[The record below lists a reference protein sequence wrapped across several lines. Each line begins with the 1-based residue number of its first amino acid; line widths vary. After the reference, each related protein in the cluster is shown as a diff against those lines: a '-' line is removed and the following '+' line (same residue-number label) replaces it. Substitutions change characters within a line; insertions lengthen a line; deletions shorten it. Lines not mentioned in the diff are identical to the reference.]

1 MQIQNK
7 NDIEY
12 NEHVSDSNDNTTE
25 DIRRKTNVDNRL
37 SKSKYDHVGKH
48 SKRGGKVSY
57 SKEEEFGNISGG
69 SSKTSIATEIK
80 LIKR

>member
-1 MQIQNK
+1 MSTFPIVTIIPQKIFVERQMSIIDYQSQNM
-7 NDIEY
+7 
-12 NEHVSDSNDNTTE
+12 TMC
-25 DIRRKTNVDNRL
+25 RKTF
-37 SKSKYDHVGKH
+37 KT
-48 SKRGGKVSY
+48 GGELSY